1 LKELVTYIAESLV
14 DRPESVEVTV
24 DERGATVLLELTVAS
39 PDMGRVIG
47 KGGRVV
53 NAIRTLVDVAAE
65 RQNKRAT
72 LEIID

>member
-1 LKELVTYIAESLV
+1 MKELVTYIAKSLV
-14 DRPESVEVTV
+14 DRPESVDVTV
-24 DERGATVLLELTVAS
+24 DERGATVLLELTVAG

-65 RQNKRAT
+65 RQDKRAT